1 MASESAEARR
11 QVTQPI
17 GAQSGQGLPDAGALL
32 SAMLESIAHG
42 VLLLDADLKIRLWN
56 RRICEMFTDPP
67 GKIDVGQPV
76 VDLIYRG
83 IGKEREGAAR
93 IVGFLRRAARWRRR
107 ITTDLRLPTGAIVE
121 AKFMPMPAGGLL
133 CACLDVTERRTAEA
147 ALLRAKQEA
156 ELASR
161 SKSEFLAN
169 MSHELRTPLNAIIGF
184 ADLLKSEIFGP
195 LGHARYRGYVADIHD
210 SGQHLLNL
218 VNDILDV
225 SKIESGKT
233 ELSEEP
239 VDVANVI
246 ESCLRLMRDRVH
258 ARGLHLACTLP
269 PGLPLVRCDE
279 LRLKQIVLNL
289 LSNAVK
295 FTPPK
300 GRVAVRAA
308 LEDGGLLIS
317 IEDSGIGIAAEDIDK
332 ALRRFGQIDSR
343 LQRKYEGTG
352 LGLPLTKSMV
362 ELHGG
367 RLALDSTPGIG
378 TKVTVWLPPE
388 RTLYPADA
396 PGAAA
401 A

>member
-1 MASESAEARR
+1 MASHATASCRG
-11 QVTQPI
+11 TPPI
-17 GAQSGQGLPDAGALL
+17 GGQWGPVQPDSAAFM
-32 SAMLESIAHG
+32 SAMLEASSHALLVLDAALNVRVWNKRLPGMFGVPPG
-42 VLLLDADLKIRLWN
+42 VLRVGRPIAEVIRESAG
-56 RRICEMFTDPP
+56 RQRAPA
-67 GKIDVGQPV
+67 
-76 VDLIYRG
+76 
-83 IGKEREGAAR
+83 ERAVA
-93 IVGFLRRAARWRRR
+93 FLRKAIGLRHRM
-107 ITTDLRLPTGAIVE
+107 TTDLRLASGAIVE
-121 AKFMPMPAGGLL
+121 TKLIPMPAGWLL
-133 CACLDVTERRTAEA
+133 CACLDVTERRVAEA
-147 ALLRAKQEA
+147 ALLRSKEEA

-184 ADLLKSEIFGP
+184 ADFLKSEIFGP
-195 LGHARYRGYVADIHD
+195 LGHTRYRGYVADIRD
-210 SGQHLLNL
+210 SGQHLLSL

-233 ELSEEP
+233 ELSEAP
-239 VDVANVI
+239 VEVAAVI
-246 ESCLRLMRDRVH
+246 DSCLRLMRDRVH
-258 ARGLHLACTLP
+258 ARGLHLVRVIP

-295 FTPPK
+295 FTPPR
-300 GRVAVRAA
+300 GHVAVRVA
-308 LEDGGLLIS
+308 LQDGLTIA

-367 RLALDSTPGIG
+367 RLELHSTPGIG
-378 TKVTVWLPPE
+378 TTVTVWLPPE
-388 RTLYPADA
+388 RILDTAEAAD
-396 PGAAA
+396 
-401 A
+401 